1 MEKVNFCLSCGQ
13 RLEVRSIGG
22 ENRKACPSCEFV
34 HWGDYSIGVGA
45 CVFKDGKVLLIRRAQ
60 NPGKGRWTI
69 PGGYIEQF
77 EHIEK
82 TIEREV
88 EEETGIHAKMQR
100 MIALCDLPREIHNVY
115 IVFSMDYIDGEP
127 QADGVEV
134 DGAGFF
140 SWEEM
145 QEMNV
150 APLTTWIVN
159 GALHNKSSNGLVID
173 QKPIVQLD
181 RYGLFHSV

>member
-1 MEKVNFCLSCGQ
+1 
-13 RLEVRSIGG
+13 
-22 ENRKACPSCEFV
+22 
-34 HWGDYSIGVGA
+34 
-45 CVFKDGKVLLIRRAQ
+45 
-60 NPGKGRWTI
+60 
-69 PGGYIEQF
+69 
-77 EHIEK
+77 
-82 TIEREV
+82 
-88 EEETGIHAKMQR
+88 

-115 IVFSMDYIDGEP
+115 IVFSMDYIGGEP

-173 QKPIVQLD
+173 QKADCTARQVWIVSFRLRKLPYKQ
-181 RYGLFHSV
+181 SNCNCS